1 MWSSRLNNPLRNL
14 PHSAVVETV
23 YLCRLKVMRQH
34 DLCHTAGNIK
44 TCLFIHVLLDSTEDN
59 RCQEGWVKLASQV
72 KPNKEKGRFIITD
85 IPFQELDQLDWR
97 KTADR
102 YCVILCQSV
111 SQIHSPPDVFFCD
124 WHFSVM
130 DLVFFCDWCFFLNIC
145 FFSVIDFV
153 FLWLIMFLSVIGVI
167 SLICVFFCDWFWFF
181 CDCGFIDLFLWLIF
195 LLWLIYF
202 FCDWSFSVI
211 DVFLLNYDVS
221 VLWKRHGKR
230 YLNYVYYHKCII
242 SFVFLNFKWLLW
254 GHKSCKNVGL

>member
-124 WHFSVM
+124 WHFSVI
-130 DLVFFCDWCFFLNIC
+130 DLVFFCDW
-145 FFSVIDFV
+145 FSV
-153 FLWLIMFLSVIGVI
+153 FLWLVFL
-167 SLICVFFCDWFWFF
+167 
-181 CDCGFIDLFLWLIF
+181 
-195 LLWLIYF
+195 Y
-202 FCDWSFSVI
+202 DWSFSVI
-211 DVFLLNYDVS
+211 DFFLLWIYFF
-221 VLWKRHGKR
+221 LW
-230 YLNYVYYHKCII
+230 LMF
-242 SFVFLNFKWLLW
+242 SF
-254 GHKSCKNVGL
+254 